1 MSSTNVLETRIHRHG
16 IRAAARA
23 MEGLLHGYENP
34 MDSPL
39 GLVQPIEIQGLTAKI
54 DRNSV
59 WNFGLERSDPGIL
72 VYVADSMLP
81 LLALASCV
89 LIHCSLFDRAHLVGG
104 KTAFG
109 RFGHR
114 TSSDFS

>member
-16 IRAAARA
+16 SRAAARA

-59 WNFGLERSDPGIL
+59 WNFGLVFPIFLAQFFWQLRSQVQTTQNAIRNSP
-72 VYVADSMLP
+72 
-81 LLALASCV
+81 
-89 LIHCSLFDRAHLVGG
+89 
-104 KTAFG
+104 
-109 RFGHR
+109 
-114 TSSDFS
+114 

>member
-1 MSSTNVLETRIHRHG
+1 MSSTNVLENRIYRHG

-59 WNFGLERSDPGIL
+59 WNFGLEGFCLHESRYSDWLGCL
-72 VYVADSMLP
+72 C
-81 LLALASCV
+81 CV
-89 LIHCSLFDRAHLVGG
+89 RHEL
-104 KTAFG
+104 
-109 RFGHR
+109 
-114 TSSDFS
+114 

>member
-1 MSSTNVLETRIHRHG
+1 
-16 IRAAARA
+16 

-59 WNFGLERSDPGIL
+59 WNFGLEIIEDGHLLLRVDQSHHQASRIGQHGKPVIQCVARGGIHQIECFSGF
-72 VYVADSMLP
+72 VRLP
-81 LLALASCV
+81 ELSGT
-89 LIHCSLFDRAHLVGG
+89 DR
-104 KTAFG
+104 
-109 RFGHR
+109 
-114 TSSDFS
+114 